1 LPQFFQLSITQQH
14 LEKKY
19 MHTPSWGLYPEF
31 DSKTMAYK
39 DLQKMEEI
47 AKVNSKKYIEMYQPQ
62 LGCEVML
69 EEATGVPMPK
79 KEDYDWGRITN
90 REIRMVLIDFKT

>member
-47 AKVNSKKYIEMYQPQ
+47 AKVN
-62 LGCEVML
+62 
-69 EEATGVPMPK
+69 
-79 KEDYDWGRITN
+79 
-90 REIRMVLIDFKT
+90 

>member
-1 LPQFFQLSITQQH
+1 
-14 LEKKY
+14 
-19 MHTPSWGLYPEF
+19 
-31 DSKTMAYK
+31 
-39 DLQKMEEI
+39 
-47 AKVNSKKYIEMYQPQ
+47 
-62 LGCEVML
+62 ML